1 MSSNEYTGFSI
12 NVNPIYIGIGII
24 EICDPWLL
32 EGEVRWRIRGSI
44 RCGLTSKLTCS
55 QVSGAVVAKASMKEA
70 ARAVTDTT
78 RAASSAPC

>member
-55 QVSGAVVAKASMKEA
+55 QVSGAAVANANVEVA
-70 ARAVTDTT
+70 ARAVTDKT
-78 RAASSAPC
+78 RAASAAHC